1 MCKFMSSLLFIRFY
15 IILCFAHFTQYS
27 ALHIFIFC
35 IVLIWCLSCFWFIL
49 CSVYH
54 CQTPGTQDPHQSHN
68 PLCSAATLYIFSLSF
83 CLFLAYSDWWNRSF
97 KTIVMSWLTSC
108 VHRLT
113 SSQPWQW
120 GTNTTDKPSIISYI
134 MASFTFLELLFC
146 QLIILVQTEF
156 WWHFNPRKSWISLAG
171 VCF

>member
-1 MCKFMSSLLFIRFY
+1 MSPLLFI
-15 IILCFAHFTQYS
+15 LFTLYS
-27 ALHIFIFC
+27 ALHILHNALLCTFSSSALC
-35 IVLIWCLSCFWFIL
+35 ACFWFIL

-54 CQTPGTQDPHQSHN
+54 CQTPGTQDPYQPHN
-68 PLCSAATLYIFSLSF
+68 PLCSASTLYIFSLSF
-83 CLFLAYSDWWNRSF
+83 CLFLAYSDWWNWSF

-108 VHRLT
+108 EHRLT
-113 SSQPWQW
+113 SSQPWQP

-146 QLIILVQTEF
+146 QLIILVQTEL
-156 WWHFNPRKSWISLAG
+156 WWYFNPRKSWISLAG

>member
-1 MCKFMSSLLFIRFY
+1 MCKLIYEPSLVHPFY

-35 IVLIWCLSCFWFIL
+35 IACFWFIL

-54 CQTPGTQDPHQSHN
+54 CQTPGTQDPYQSHN
-68 PLCSAATLYIFSLSF
+68 PLCSASTLYIFSLSF
-83 CLFLAYSDWWNRSF
+83 CLFLAYSDWWNWSF

-108 VHRLT
+108 EHRLT
-113 SSQPWQW
+113 CSQPWQP

-146 QLIILVQTEF
+146 QIQTEF